1 MQFKYH
7 FKNRKTND
15 EIAISARTNAIL
27 TFGLAGKQVD
37 QMEFKM
43 FDEPDRKTVL
53 QTKRVIDVVQE
64 LVRIIETRPEVFGL
78 NEFYLLSQF
87 LQANQTEDVELFKTE
102 TSDAF

>member
-53 QTKRVIDVVQE
+53 QTKRVIAVVQE
-64 LVRIIETRPEVFGL
+64 LVRILDTRPEVCGL
-78 NEFYLLSQF
+78 NEFYLLNQF
-87 LQANQTEDVELFKTE
+87 LQANQTADVELFKTE
-102 TSDAF
+102 TSNPF

>member
-64 LVRIIETRPEVFGL
+64 LVRIIETRPEVFNI
-78 NEFYLLSQF
+78 NEFYLLNKF
-87 LQANQTEDVELFKTE
+87 LLANQTEDIELFKTE
-102 TSDAF
+102 TSNPF

>member
-7 FKNRKTND
+7 FKNRNTND

-53 QTKRVIDVVQE
+53 QTKRVIAVVQE
-64 LVRIIETRPEVFGL
+64 LVRIIETRPVVFGL
-78 NEFYLLSQF
+78 NEFYLLNQF
-87 LQANQTEDVELFKTE
+87 LQANQTADVELFKTE
-102 TSDAF
+102 TSNPF